1 VIEARKALLAF
12 GTFVNMRS
20 WLVLLTPLLLFP
32 LFTSAQAP
40 VQDTI
45 LTMSGREFPC
55 IILDSLGLEI
65 RYEFVNQ
72 RSKTKTRI
80 LDRGE
85 IFSIRSGEE
94 NVLYQQD
101 TLIGN
106 WMTEAQVRDFIAGE
120 MDARACHK
128 AGKQFWISFAISA
141 GAAYAAQGGFATTI
155 LAPLILTG
163 WQLVPVLR
171 IQEECI
177 SDPSHTWNE
186 FYALGYEKVARPMQL
201 LNALKGGG
209 SGMALGIILFYLAP
223 L

>member
-1 VIEARKALLAF
+1 
-12 GTFVNMRS
+12 MRP
-20 WLVLLTPLLLFP
+20 WHLLLTPLLLLP
-32 LFTSAQAP
+32 LLTSAQAP

-45 LTMSGREFPC
+45 LTMSGREVPC
-55 IILDSLGLEI
+55 VILDSLGLEI
-65 RYEFVNQ
+65 RYEFVNK
-72 RSKTKTRI
+72 RGKTKTGI

-85 IFSIRSGEE
+85 IFSIRGTEE
-94 NVLYQQD
+94 SVLYVQD

-128 AGKQFWISFAISA
+128 TGKQFWISFAISA
-141 GAAYAAQGGFATTI
+141 GAAYASQGGFATT
-155 LAPLILTG
+155 LLTPLVLTG

-177 SDPSHTWNE
+177 SDPSNTWNE

-201 LNALKGGG
+201 LSALKGGG

>member
-1 VIEARKALLAF
+1 
-12 GTFVNMRS
+12 MRP
-20 WLVLLTPLLLFP
+20 WQLLLTPLFLLPFH
-32 LFTSAQAP
+32 TSAQAP

-45 LTMSGREFPC
+45 LTMSGREIPC
-55 IILDSLGLEI
+55 IILDSLGFEI
-65 RYEFVNQ
+65 RYEFVTQ
-72 RSKTKTRI
+72 RGRTKTRV

-85 IFSIRSGEE
+85 IFSIRSEEE
-94 NVLYQQD
+94 NVLYVQD

-128 AGKQFWISFAISA
+128 AGQQFWISFALSA
-141 GAAYAAQGGFATTI
+141 GAAYASQGGFGTTI

-163 WQLVPVLR
+163 WQMVPILR
-171 IQEECI
+171 IQESCI
-177 SDPSHTWNE
+177 ADPSHTWNE
-186 FYALGYEKVARPMQL
+186 AYALGYEKVARPMQL

-209 SGMALGIILFYLAP
+209 TGMALGILLFYLAP